1 MPGSVQRGHHEAWI
15 GPLGRMLG
23 LADHAAAAAPAVAR
37 RPGEVLEAARR
48 LSAGRALGRCLGQ
61 LAGDLGLQAHVPRQ
75 AEQVVDAV
83 GLAPRHQRLAGEA
96 GIGSQHDPDLRPA
109 ASDLMH
115 DPLNLLE
122 GPGRSV
128 DVGRPQLGRKKVTT
142 AEDVQR
148 QVAVAAVVTVEEPA
162 LLLAVHR
169 IVGGVQV
176 EDDLGGRRRMRLHEQ
191 IDEQPLDRRPVV
203 ADLVVARRLRPTQ
216 LQTVQCA
223 LARQRR
229 TLDRRAES
237 LPTTAASTGSCR
249 SWSWSTRSS

>member
-1 MPGSVQRGHHEAWI
+1 M
-15 GPLGRMLG
+15 
-23 LADHAAAAAPAVAR
+23 AA
-37 RPGEVLEAARR
+37 
-48 LSAGRALGRCLGQ
+48 
-61 LAGDLGLQAHVPRQ
+61 
-75 AEQVVDAV
+75 
-83 GLAPRHQRLAGEA
+83 
-96 GIGSQHDPDLRPA
+96 
-109 ASDLMH
+109 
-115 DPLNLLE
+115 
-122 GPGRSV
+122 
-128 DVGRPQLGRKKVTT
+128 

-169 IVGGVQV
+169 IVGGVEV

-229 TLDRRAES
+229 TLRPPRRELADHRRQHRVVPQLVVVDQVFVAQGDPVNPLTHQRRDLMLDQVGIAPIHEAFPEPIDQPQRPRRHAQQQAARVRCHPTAVERRFDTAPVHRFKSEQVRDTLCPHRSTS
-237 LPTTAASTGSCR
+237 LGVRRSLLQNNFLRARAPMHPTSVRYPG
-249 SWSWSTRSS
+249 